1 MADPKTPAGVLA
13 PKSVSIMPGLD
24 NPENVKRANAAL
36 LRRDAA
42 DYNCYML
49 LRALIEEHLDPYGHT
64 VVLDDT
70 EVGQDW
76 YEEALEALK
85 ERRDA
90 NTSFLAAV
98 AGQEEP

>member
-13 PKSVSIMPGLD
+13 PKTAPLLPGLE

-36 LRRDAA
+36 ARRDQA

-49 LRALIEEHLDPYGHT
+49 LRALIETHT
-64 VVLDDT
+64 NSLELLGIMDQ
-70 EVGQDW
+70 EIGEDW
-76 YEEALEALK
+76 YEEAVEALK